1 MKTGAMKSASHTGP
15 AHSAT
20 GDRRGWGPT
29 PRSRRSYAGRRDGR
43 VMTALR
49 GTAYLLTSLASVVFL
64 ALVVYGTVQ
73 FAQLRDAVAQLGP

>member
-1 MKTGAMKSASHTGP
+1 MKTASHVGP

-20 GDRRGWGPT
+20 VDRHGWGPT

-49 GTAYLLTSLASVVFL
+49 GAAYLLTSLASVVFL
-64 ALVVYGTVQ
+64 VLVVYGAVQ
-73 FAQLRDAVAQLGP
+73 FAQLRDVVAQLAP